1 VLTSRLSSKGQIV
14 LPKKIRDAHAWKP
27 GTEFLIEETDAGVL
41 LRPAKPFPKT
51 TLEQVIGMARYK
63 GKPHTLAEMDAAIAR
78 EVRRR
83 HESGR
88 Y

>member
-14 LPKKIRDAHAWKP
+14 LPKKIRDSHAWKP

-51 TLEQVIGMARYK
+51 TVEEVFGCLGYN
-63 GKPHTLAEMDAAIAR
+63 GKPKTLAQMNAAVTR
-78 EVRRR
+78 EAARR
-83 HESGR
+83 HARGR